1 MVSNNIRLSMAS
13 AIVASPQQISCDV
26 ADEAVLLSMLSGEY
40 YGLNPVGASIWKLIQ
55 EPRTVEDL
63 LAPLM
68 DEYTGVSEEECK
80 AKVLAFVSELISLG
94 LARAL

>member
-1 MVSNNIRLSMAS
+1 MVSDNIRLSVAS
-13 AIVASPQQISCDV
+13 AIVASPQQVSCDV
-26 ADEAVLLSMLSGEY
+26 ADEAVLLSMLNGEY

-55 EPRTVEDL
+55 EPRTVEEL
-63 LAPLM
+63 RTRLM
-68 DEYTGVSEEECK
+68 DEYDGVSVEECE